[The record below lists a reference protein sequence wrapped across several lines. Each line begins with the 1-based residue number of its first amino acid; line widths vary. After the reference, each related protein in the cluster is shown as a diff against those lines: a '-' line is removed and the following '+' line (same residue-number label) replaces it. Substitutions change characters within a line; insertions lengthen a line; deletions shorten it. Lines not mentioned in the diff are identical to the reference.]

1 MKNVWRKLFKKNRP
15 LTNQHGPAKKVS
27 VIKDSIS
34 RDEKG
39 KWILEKTE
47 TSIDKFIAE
56 LTQELVDEGK
66 RIKANPVPKPKT
78 VKVQIEV
85 KQDESHNCNKKECGC
100 KTVKKT
106 TPVKPT
112 VKKAPASGTKAV
124 SKAKVAKPTTAKPT
138 PKKPK
143 SK

>member
-1 MKNVWRKLFKKNRP
+1 MKMKNVWRKLFKRNRP
-15 LTNQHGPAKKVS
+15 LTNQHGPT
-27 VIKDSIS
+27 SIS

-39 KWILEKTE
+39 KWILDKTE

-66 RIKANPVPKPKT
+66 KIKANPVPKPRTKSQ
-78 VKVQIEV
+78 KEYLLDLGNQHI
-85 KQDESHNCNKKECGC
+85 SNKKDDC
-100 KTVKKT
+100 KCKDHTPVAKKPQVKK
-106 TPVKPT
+106 
-112 VKKAPASGTKAV
+112 PASATKAV
-124 SKAKVAKPTTAKPT
+124 SKAKVAKPATAKPT

>member
-39 KWILEKTE
+39 KWILDKTE

-66 RIKANPVPKPKT
+66 RIKANPVPKPRTKSQ
-78 VKVQIEV
+78 KEYLL
-85 KQDESHNCNKKECGC
+85 DLGNEHSSKKDDC
-100 KTVKKT
+100 KCKDHTPVAKKPQVKK
-106 TPVKPT
+106 
-112 VKKAPASGTKAV
+112 PASGTKAV
-124 SKAKVAKPTTAKPT
+124 SKAKVAKPATAKPT

>member
-1 MKNVWRKLFKKNRP
+1 MKNIWRKLFKKNRP

-34 RDEKG
+34 RDDKG
-39 KWILEKTE
+39 RWILDKTE

-66 RIKANPVPKPKT
+66 KIKANPLPKPRTASQK
-78 VKVQIEV
+78 EYLL
-85 KQDESHNCNKKECGC
+85 DLGNEHSSKKDDC
-100 KTVKKT
+100 KCKDHTPVAKKPQVKK
-106 TPVKPT
+106 
-112 VKKAPASGTKAV
+112 PASATKAV
-124 SKAKVAKPTTAKPT
+124 SKAKVAKPATAKPT